1 MICPLRGRVY
11 RPPNNGCLLGHSAI
25 HYYPIRISLF
35 CRWFRGRSCIIRFW
49 SWQNLVREPC
59 PKCCSFGC
67 LSFARNF
74 ARGGGGGATGKGSCP
89 KWHHYGLFVA
99 NSGARTM
106 PEILRFRVLEPCPKF
121 CAWGWAHVN
130 QYKMP
135 EKVTCKISGA
145 IRAHRS
151 AKFRAWFGQ
160 WFFRPFR
167 VEWISDVW

>member
-1 MICPLRGRVY
+1 MAVFLVILLYTTTQLGFHSFVDGSVAEVASLGFGRGKIWCA
-11 RPPNNGCLLGHSAI
+11 NH
-25 HYYPIRISLF
+25 
-35 CRWFRGRSCIIRFW
+35 
-49 SWQNLVREPC
+49 
-59 PKCCSFGC
+59 
-67 LSFARNF
+67 ARNF
-74 ARGGGGGATGKGSCP
+74 VCPKFCAGGGGGGGTGKGSCP

-106 PEILRFRVLEPCPKF
+106 PEILRFRVPELCPKF

-130 QYKMP
+130 HYKML

-160 WFFRPFR
+160 WFFRPFI